1 MNNSL
6 NTNISNVGE
15 GVRATSTDLR
25 SPVDALSGMDLS
37 DYSHELLQTYDI
49 QSGGSSKDASL
60 ALYAR
65 QGFRIGR
72 LGLMIG
78 YADGSELIDI
88 PKLHHIPNA
97 PAWFVGVT
105 NLHGMVIPV
114 FDLGIYLGAEH
125 SKQKQQRLLVLGQG
139 NDAAA
144 VIIDGLPDRLH
155 WHSGQQVEKQTAPQK
170 LQAHIR
176 TACLIDGQLWFDL
189 DSASLCQSL
198 EAVLQG
204 H

>member
-1 MNNSL
+1 MNNTA
-6 NTNISNVGE
+6 NTVVSAIGDGASAG
-15 GVRATSTDLR
+15 LR
-25 SPVDALSGMDLS
+25 SPVDALSSTDLS
-37 DYSHELLQTYDI
+37 DYSHELLQTYHIHAADA
-49 QSGGSSKDASL
+49 SKDASL

-72 LGLMIG
+72 LGLMIA

-97 PAWFVGVT
+97 PTWFVGVT

-114 FDLGIYLGAEH
+114 FDLGIYLGIEH

-144 VIIDGLPDRLH
+144 IIIDGLPDRLH
-155 WHSGQQVEKQTAPQK
+155 WHSGQQVEKQTAPQR
-170 LQAHIR
+170 LHAHVR

-189 DSASLCQSL
+189 DSVSLCRSL

-204 H
+204 N